1 MLEKILVASKSNSQQ
16 QQHTK
21 QENMEHE
28 QSVQQHYPYL
38 LKNCRTMVLSGA
50 STDLPV
56 HAVGSGAK
64 TWILS
69 ITSFPPLHV
78 HLSHCSIYCC
88 IHFYSNGTGNHL
100 TFTSVHRMPKN
111 L

>member
-1 MLEKILVASKSNSQQ
+1 
-16 QQHTK
+16 
-21 QENMEHE
+21 
-28 QSVQQHYPYL
+28 
-38 LKNCRTMVLSGA
+38 MVLSGA
-50 STDLPV
+50 PTDLPV
-56 HAVGSGAK
+56 HAVGSGAN

-100 TFTSVHRMPKN
+100 TFIVHHIRPSFAQKFVTN
-111 L
+111 FVLCVALENKTYVTIIT